1 MSNTIRK
8 PVSTAL
14 ALLLAAASPAA
25 AQVAPGAVGEPVK
38 LAADLF
44 ETVAQVPVTV
54 PLHGGGNRSGN
65 MIVTHFRPTGAGPFP
80 LVVMSHGR
88 AGDAAGRA
96 KPERQRFMNVVR
108 YWVSRGF
115 AIVVPTRLGYG
126 ATGVEPDTEA
136 SGRCDNRNYGPMS
149 EASAHQVRTAVTFGA
164 GLPGIDKQRVVLM
177 GQSVGGLAT
186 TVANGKGI
194 PGVVAAINVAGGSGG
209 NPSERAANPCG
220 PDRLAGVYRAAGKS
234 AKAPMLWIYAE
245 NDKYWGATIP
255 RTWHKAY
262 TEAGAKAEFVML
274 PPVGED
280 GHRAIDQPPV
290 WTPHVDRFIAS
301 IGLKKN

>member
-1 MSNTIRK
+1 MAVT
-8 PVSTAL
+8 L
-14 ALLLAAASPAA
+14 PAA
-25 AQVAPGAVGEPVK
+25 AQLAPGTEPTK

-54 PLHGGGNRSGN
+54 PLHNGGNRSGK
-65 MIVTHFRPTGAGPFP
+65 MIVTHFRPAGPGPFP

-96 KPERQRFMNVVR
+96 KPERQRFMGAAR
-108 YWVSRGF
+108 FWVSRGF
-115 AIVVPTRLGYG
+115 AVLVPTRLGYG
-126 ATGVEPDTEA
+126 ATGVAPDTEA
-136 SGRCDNRNYGPMS
+136 SGRCDNRNFGPMS
-149 EASAHQVRTAVTFGA
+149 EASAHQIRTAVAFGV
-164 GLPGIDKQRVVLM
+164 GLPAVDKQRIVLM

-209 NPSERAANPCG
+209 NPKERPGNPCG
-220 PDRLAGVYRAAGKS
+220 PDRLTHVYRAAGKS
-234 AKAPMLWIYAE
+234 ATAPMLWIYAE
-245 NDKYWGATIP
+245 NDNYWGPQIP
-255 RTWHKAY
+255 RDWHKAY

-280 GHRAIDQPPV
+280 GHRLIDQPSN
-290 WTPHVDRFIAS
+290 WTSHVDRFIAS
-301 IGLKKN
+301 LGLRKN